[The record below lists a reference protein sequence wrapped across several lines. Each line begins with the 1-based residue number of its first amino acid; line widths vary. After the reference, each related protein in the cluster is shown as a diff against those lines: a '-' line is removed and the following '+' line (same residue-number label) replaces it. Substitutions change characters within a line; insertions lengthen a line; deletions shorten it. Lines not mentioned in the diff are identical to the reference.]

1 MADVKDELKGEIM
14 AKTIEILHD
23 QLDKQEDEL
32 NNLYHQARILKSA
45 LWSAC
50 SDVLTGRTKTD
61 ITNDAIDALCYQ
73 YILEAEVSQG

>member
-32 NNLYHQARILKSA
+32 NNLYHQAR
-45 LWSAC
+45 
-50 SDVLTGRTKTD
+50 TKTD